1 VHVTIETTQHHITI
15 LHLHGDVD
23 MKEVT
28 SFRRVLQTAIRD
40 AGLGV
45 GVELKR
51 VPFMDSSGI
60 AVLIEGLKWSRER
73 SIPFILTHLTPSVQM
88 VMETPGSMT
97 PGEAGRGLQASE
109 NSCSLHPFCT
119 ADGARLL
126 AGGRFRCGPVG
137 QSCGFSCG
145 WMSGS

>member
-1 VHVTIETTQHHITI
+1 VHVTIETTQRNITI

-28 SFRRVLQTAIRD
+28 SFRQALQTAIRN
-40 AGLGV
+40 ARRGV
-45 GVELKR
+45 VVELKR

-88 VMETPGSMT
+88 VMELAHLEGFFTI
-97 PGEAGRGLQASE
+97 AE
-109 NSCSLHPFCT
+109 NLDD
-119 ADGARLL
+119 AL
-126 AGGRFRCGPVG
+126 ALITQRC
-137 QSCGFSCG
+137 
-145 WMSGS
+145 